1 MLPAVRAAA
10 KKLLSGVGLGMG
22 MDDTW
27 EMMRRGD
34 VLSLVH
40 VCFWKL

>member
-27 EMMRRGD
+27 EMIRRGEGR
-34 VLSLVH
+34 
-40 VCFWKL
+40 